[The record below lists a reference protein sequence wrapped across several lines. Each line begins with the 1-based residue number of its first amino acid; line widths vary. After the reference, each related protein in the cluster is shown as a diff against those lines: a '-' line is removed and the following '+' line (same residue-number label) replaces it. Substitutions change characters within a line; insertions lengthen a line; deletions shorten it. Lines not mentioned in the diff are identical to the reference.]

1 MNSILN
7 FTIEEL
13 KKNLVEKG
21 YKKFR
26 ADQIYLEIYK
36 RYVLSFEEMTE
47 ISKIDRK
54 KLSDEFFFLISKINE
69 KLSEKDSGTTKY
81 SIKLLDDEIIETV
94 LIFADKR
101 RTQCL
106 SSQVGCPLG
115 CTFCAT
121 AGLGYKRSLTVSEY
135 ISQVLLICKDYG
147 KRPTNLVFMGMGE
160 PLLNLENLV
169 KAIQI
174 LIEPSGLDFGL
185 RKITVSTCG
194 LLKELE
200 KLLITF
206 PNIGIALSL
215 NSTFNDKRNQLM
227 PINKKYSVEDI
238 FKFIKDKQKLFKRRP
253 TIEYVLIKDI
263 NDSITEAENLLKFAS
278 KIRCKINLIPFNPFP
293 GTKYKRATDKK
304 IDKFKNI
311 LMSGK
316 NAVTFRESA
325 GTEIFAACGQ
335 LARLKRPDS

>member
-7 FTIEEL
+7 FTNEEL
-13 KKNLVEKG
+13 KKELVEKG

-26 ADQIYLEIYK
+26 ADQIYLEIFK
-36 RYVLSFEEMTE
+36 RYILSFEEMTE
-47 ISKIDRK
+47 VSKVDRK
-54 KLSDEFFFLISKINE
+54 KLADEFDFLIPDIND
-69 KLSEKDSGTTKY
+69 KLSEKDTGTTKY
-81 SIKLLDDEIIETV
+81 SVKLLDDEIIETV

-115 CTFCAT
+115 CEFCAT
-121 AGLGYKRSLTVSEY
+121 AGLGFKRSLSVSEY

-160 PLLNLENLV
+160 PLLNLDNLV
-169 KAIQI
+169 KAIKI
-174 LIEPSGLDFGL
+174 LIEPKGLDFGL

-194 LLKELE
+194 LLRELE
-200 KLLITF
+200 KLLITY
-206 PNIGIALSL
+206 PNIGIAISL
-215 NSTFNDKRNQLM
+215 NSTFNDKRNHLM

-238 FKFIKDKQKLFKRRP
+238 FNFLIGKKKLFKRRP

-263 NDSITEAENLLKFAS
+263 NDSRTEADNLLRLTS

-304 IDKFKNI
+304 IGIFKNI
-311 LMSGK
+311 LMTGK

-335 LARLKRPDS
+335 LARFKKT

>member
-1 MNSILN
+1 MDSILN
-7 FTIEEL
+7 FTNEEL
-13 KKNLVEKG
+13 KIELIGKG

-47 ISKIDRK
+47 ISKLDRK
-54 KLSDEFFFLISKINE
+54 KLSDEFSFLLPNINE
-69 KLSEKDSGTTKY
+69 KLSEKETGTTKY
-81 SIKLLDDEIIETV
+81 SIKLLDDEVIETV

-121 AGLGYKRSLTVSEY
+121 AGLDYKRSLSVSEY

-160 PLLNLENLV
+160 PLLNLDNLI

-174 LIEPSGLDFGL
+174 LIDPSGLDFGL

-194 LLKELE
+194 LLPELE
-200 KLLITF
+200 NLLIAF
-206 PNIGIALSL
+206 PNIGIAVSL
-215 NSTFNDKRNQLM
+215 NSTFNDKRNHMM

-238 FKFIKDKQKLFKRRP
+238 FNFLIGKKKLFKRRP

-263 NDSITEAENLLKFAS
+263 NDSTTEAGNLLRLTG

-293 GTKYKRATDKK
+293 GTKYKRATEKK
-304 IDKFKNI
+304 ISIFKNI
-311 LMSGK
+311 LMTGK

-325 GTEIFAACGQ
+325 GTDIFAACGQ
-335 LARLKRPDS
+335 LARLKK